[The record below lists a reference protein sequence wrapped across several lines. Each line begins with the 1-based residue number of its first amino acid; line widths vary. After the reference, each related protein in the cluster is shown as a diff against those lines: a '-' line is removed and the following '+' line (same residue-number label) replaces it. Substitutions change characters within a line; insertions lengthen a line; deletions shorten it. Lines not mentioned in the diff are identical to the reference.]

1 MKSFKING
9 CFHGDAFE
17 SLIIGLQYNEICN
30 DQIGKIQNIIQKLIL
45 KLKKVITAFPHNITV
60 KASGW
65 YLV

>member
-30 DQIGKIQNIIQKLIL
+30 DQIGNIQNITQKLIL
-45 KLKKVITAFPHNITV
+45 KLKKVTAQHFHIILP
-60 KASGW
+60 
-65 YLV
+65 